1 MTQAN
6 TAQPKVSIVV
16 PVFCGMPYLTAL
28 IDSIKK
34 QTYQNLELIATITPS
49 GDGSEEALTEAGF
62 AIEITPA
69 GTGAAA
75 NWTRAT
81 QLATGEFTK
90 LICQDDLIYPNA
102 ITQQVA
108 DLMNHLSAR
117 MAIAKRDIVNA
128 QGKTLFTGRGLQS
141 IPANTQL
148 LPGKELL
155 RRTYIHGGN
164 IFGEPLAVLFRS
176 QALQEAMPWR
186 DDNPLM
192 LDLNTYTAVATS
204 GDVALNHESVGAFR
218 VSSTSWSTNL
228 AKVQLAQT
236 RTWQKEYEA
245 AFHPDRQDKIRAAI
259 GAHLQ
264 TNARRATYT
273 YLKLRGDLT

>member
-1 MTQAN
+1 M
-6 TAQPKVSIVV
+6 
-16 PVFCGMPYLTAL
+16 
-28 IDSIKK
+28 
-34 QTYQNLELIATITPS
+34 
-49 GDGSEEALTEAGF
+49 
-62 AIEITPA
+62 
-69 GTGAAA
+69 
-75 NWTRAT
+75 
-81 QLATGEFTK
+81 ATGEFTK

-108 DLMNHLSAR
+108 DLTNHPSAR
-117 MAIAKRDIVNA
+117 IAIAKRDIVNTH
-128 QGKTLFTGRGLQS
+128 GKTLFTGRGLQS

-155 RRTYIHGGN
+155 RRTYVHGGN
-164 IFGEPLAVLFRS
+164 IFGEPLAVLFRT

-264 TNARRATYT
+264 TNTRRAAYA